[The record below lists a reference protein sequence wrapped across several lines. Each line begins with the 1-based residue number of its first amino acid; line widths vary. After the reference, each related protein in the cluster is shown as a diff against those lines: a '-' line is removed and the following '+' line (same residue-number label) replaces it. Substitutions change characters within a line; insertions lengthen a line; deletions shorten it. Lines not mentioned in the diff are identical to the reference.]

1 MALQPTVRLAGSQ
14 HIIRFQGNLVQSAS
28 PGPQALNAEVPQGA
42 VANTETFVGFALA
55 DLTNLADQS
64 KRLPAGVYDDAVPAG
79 SSPHS
84 NTTTS
89 GPSLPILGLP
99 AGKTFG
105 QNIKVRC
112 HEASASTASPRIAR
126 VDTLLPRVV
135 LDTTGSPLV
144 LANSGVPIV
153 GVAFYF
159 TADGIAALSGA
170 QPVGVPIVLEIEVP
184 HTSIR

>member
-14 HIIRFQGNLVQSAS
+14 HIVRFQGNLFQSAS
-28 PGPQALNAEVPQGA
+28 PGPQTLNAEVPQGA
-42 VANTETFVGFALA
+42 VANTATFVGFALA
-55 DLTNLADQS
+55 DLTALADQA
-64 KRLPAGVYDDAVPAG
+64 KRLPPGVYDDAVPAG

-84 NTTTS
+84 NTMTS
-89 GPSLPILGLP
+89 GPSVGFGLP

-112 HEASASTASPRIAR
+112 HEASASTAGPLIAR
-126 VDTLLPRVV
+126 VDTLLPFVV

-153 GVAFYF
+153 GVAFHF

-170 QPVGVPIVLEIEVP
+170 QPVGVPIVLEVEVP